1 MNRPLTAAFCR
12 TVTRPGR
19 YGDGGRGSHGL
30 YLRVWHRT
38 NGRVGKAWAQRIRV
52 HGKPTNLGL
61 GTYPAVTLVEA
72 RRRAL
77 ANRQAVEEGRD
88 PRGGGVPTFAEAAEK
103 VIALHSKSWKP
114 GSRLPT
120 KWRQTFRDYAFPV
133 IGDKRVG
140 QVTTHDVMAILTPI
154 WTAKP
159 AAARAV
165 RQRIGAVCKWAV
177 AKGYREDNPAGDA
190 ITAALPRH
198 NGGRKHH
205 KALPHAELGDA
216 LANVRADRVSAPAVR
231 LALEFVALTACRNS
245 EVLGAK
251 WSEIDG
257 DTWTIPAARMKT
269 RREHRVPLS
278 TRAREVL
285 AEARKL
291 SRGSLVFP
299 STRGKQ
305 IAGRTLGELFRRL
318 GIPSTV
324 HGLRSAFRDWAAET
338 GVARD
343 VAEAALAHR
352 VRNQVEAAYRRTDLF
367 EARRIVAEDWG
378 AYLNG

>member
-120 KWRQTFRDYAFPV
+120 KWRQTFRDYASPV

-165 RQRIGAVCKWAV
+165 RQRIGAVMKWSI
-177 AKGYREDNPAGDA
+177 AKGFRGDNPAGNA
-190 ITAALPRH
+190 ITAALPR
-198 NGGRKHH
+198 NGGHKHH
-205 KALPHAELGDA
+205 QAIPHADLGAA
-216 LANVRADRVSAPAVR
+216 LAKVRTSNSQPAVQ
-231 LALEFVALTACRNS
+231 LALEFVALTACRGG
-245 EVLGAK
+245 EVLGAT
-251 WSEIDG
+251 WREIDAEAAV
-257 DTWTIPAARMKT
+257 WTIPAARMKAK
-269 RREHRVPLS
+269 REHRVPLS
-278 TRAREVL
+278 PRALAVL
-285 AEARKL
+285 QEARKL
-291 SRGSLVFP
+291 HHGDLVFP
-299 STRGKQ
+299 STKGKQ
-305 IAGRTLGELFRRL
+305 IAGRTLSDLFRRL
-318 GIPSTV
+318 GIPTTT
-324 HGLRSAFRDWAAET
+324 HGLRSAFRDWAAEA
-338 GVARD
+338 GVDRD

-367 EARRIVAEDWG
+367 EARRVVAEDWG